1 MLPPDGV
8 SSHGGLPRAGSSRVY
23 PQEPQHQAA
32 VEEDRAYSFPLAVGV
47 GSSHTTSSLEQP
59 LLGGSGSETPDT
71 RQPLAACTNESSV
84 SSRGSVRERL
94 LACRKW
100 IFGREAGADSEF
112 ARLRFPERS
121 GWVLQNSF
129 GGLPSRV
136 NSSSLPSRVFGEGS
150 QDRREGRLPSLSV
163 LGSIPQ
169 RPRKFGVVEISGGS
183 CHRRDVQTPELL
195 RMVHLHNKK
204 GELLDT
210 RVGALKLRDLR
221 QVVSSSGDGRPSI
234 EVRRNCILVNM
245 PTIRCIILYQRIL
258 LLPPNKPFPRV
269 GASAVGGPSNAL
281 ITNSRVS
288 RTARS
293 FQLSEAAT
301 GDDDGSSAAE
311 EAGDQQYDML
321 VSKLV
326 HLSELKRSGPA
337 EFAALEALLVHASLC
352 VSGSPPVST
361 LAIFLSDAFSAR
373 LFAPCEHMLDAFVAC
388 DSLIADLTPLKD
400 AADCVLHY
408 FHEQPSS
415 TRRLRQV
422 SELKRRLCSTKERAC
437 GVQRAIRELLNEEED
452 LSRLELSR
460 FWGCDELWDAP
471 PKTANAEDAEILLEC
486 YEQEVEA
493 IYQVIVRTEDA
504 LDDALQLMEL
514 HLASTR
520 NAFLKT
526 EIALDILSVFF
537 GFVAA
542 VAGLFGMNIRNGLE
556 DKEGLDA
563 NVGDS
568 APDIFGSP
576 SHFHDPPD
584 TLLLLHGASSRWLR
598 NYCETHQKPAIN
610 VGLTACSKKGPS
622 KALPL
627 QHSSCDPPGKKL
639 EKTWEGGLGSSR
651 VGNDGPASPDASD
664 AMLKLLRDRTA
675 SVTTPTYSV
684 HIQTRETQALSA
696 YLKGEDKK
704 EGSLE
709 GAEVAF
715 VQQAVEIDNGK
726 TAGITNGEEL
736 GEGRRGNKQKVS
748 DDGASID
755 SYTTSAAQ
763 MYLNELCEFKSKS
776 EGMKYTAA
784 RSSSS
789 VLQMYCFLNDEIDIY
804 SKAKV
809 CIDSCGKPLMCHGAL
824 TTEVQDNLVNDPAF
838 AQTRILDFDS
848 TKVLAEFCHNS
859 QSQKEL
865 DSMCEGNQKA
875 ARWDGQNWQCYDR
888 KSLFSADQEARTCV
902 DNCGNLAV
910 CYGQSTGGKGLALAS
925 AVCGVLHRIG
935 CLEASYLLLTWL
947 VRWQLLHCHALWE
960 SAQHATSEWNPEGE
974 SYIWCFTT
982 DPTMRFDTCEPLGVT
997 QQYIQP
1003 ESTFSVEYY
1012 SSGASPYKSL
1022 RFFEGATEM
1031 SLCGS
1036 SDLTLSLG
1044 VELPADPRGA
1054 FVEIPESLFEDGD
1067 SQKLVW
1073 SGFKLSFGQTGSLL
1087 ACICDFEFAGAYTIH
1102 PNGSCTDVSDYNVHG
1117 GLLRI
1122 GGPIPS
1128 EGLAPLSY
1136 TASKPFSLE
1145 VSGLQLRKGD
1155 RVDIARDTGSSSCF
1169 LRSLGR
1175 TLSVAR
1181 GFGGQISTSYQLAA
1195 AWLEQA
1201 FNMEAT
1207 VTFKSI
1213 ETKGPYDL
1221 ASTEPITVSSI
1232 DEYVICWTGE
1242 ETDGH
1247 AVGRIGKFNTT
1258 GFDASTRHVATYA
1271 PSSSGANTTLF
1282 SLYVRYAGSQ
1292 LNYDS
1297 VFFTL
1302 REASAS
1308 RCEGV
1313 ELAQSSQV
1321 SSFTSSKNSEVVR
1334 GSGLLLRPTAVGKL
1348 TTGTPLHLCINN
1360 RKETVF
1366 AGFAIVEEFGLFET
1380 WQVSGEGTPQ
1390 GVPLSTHEVI
1400 LEPFSPLGLHW
1411 LQSDTTGFISGAED
1425 FYTAGEF
1432 TKTISFAV
1440 FEDGVVIYS
1449 WTYEDVAPVHVATIK
1464 RSGWRALTMDITFD
1478 RCILYAAEGGKRPA
1492 INKFDASD
1500 PRKLAS
1506 VSPLATSSVS
1516 LQSPCC
1522 LVTVYEDE
1530 EKQSN
1535 PSVVFL
1541 DKGLGMFV
1549 WLNPSLGLV
1558 ESRDNWSGLRRP
1570 LQYPCSLA
1578 CIPRGTVTSSHSS
1591 DEPESKQRG
1600 VYDCFIADR
1609 DADRVVQIE
1618 LDAVK
1623 QGTVLVREFASVGTA
1638 GDRLSRPLNVVAF
1651 NYNGETLLFVV
1662 QEGRQSIDL
1671 LVPKNDGTT
1680 DYYSTMEEQ
1689 SVGQGIPSLP
1699 AVVEVGEKGS
1709 GLDFARMVLY
1719 RTSLT
1724 SVAMQTLSLD
1734 ATAVAQPFTY
1744 GHADWYTVGDE
1755 DILEPIMAGR
1765 TSVGAFKSFNLNP
1778 NVSNFA
1784 YVSTIADVAETK
1796 GTLTLRIA
1804 PFTDSTLEI
1813 SVIGKGVVNE
1823 VTSTFSINIACKNG
1837 HFMKQGMC
1845 AKCPVGTYNS
1855 LLLVKQSPTE
1865 RWGSCKPC
1873 SNLTSTVSEGST
1885 SKEQC
1890 ICAKGYYLDETQPDK
1905 GCTPCPPGTW
1915 KDIVSDTGCVGIE
1928 CPSNS
1933 SSSVTGA
1940 KSSEDRSNAGY
1951 VYDKDLDSCI
1961 LSTAGRYSPGGYKAT
1976 GFPCPYNTTT
1986 MPDPSSPLTSLQD
1999 CFCTAGY
2006 EPADSAKLADSSTV
2020 EYDFRE
2026 WLRSNPEY
2034 SGIADSQPCP
2044 MGYYCPG
2051 GHSAETEED
2060 QPQVACPPQ
2069 MTTTSLCDR
2078 GFAFRG
2084 YDEDGNKTCE
2094 PCPSGSYKS
2103 SVYDSNCNGLCGS
2116 HSTSFPGMQ
2125 QQDQC
2130 FCESGTYYA
2139 EGGCHACPVGAVC
2152 LGGLTKEAQERVL
2165 ADATT
2170 AVVSTADHIKPF
2182 PTAGYFLHMINE
2194 QLESPDD
2201 WFFIKCPVVSAC
2213 LENGECSETMDNY
2226 LCSECK
2232 EGFTSTFEP
2241 GEVCTKCPSMGLN
2254 IALCTGYYVGLL
2266 LFNIG
2271 MAYMNVAAG
2280 FNRRSIHSIVIK
2292 IASNFLTCM
2301 SVISMVDFELIE
2313 LPNWF
2318 YQVQTNMLAQISS
2331 SEKTHWV
2338 AVDCF
2343 LREGLQLSYSDS
2355 FFFTMLFYALLPIVL
2370 PIIATLIMFL
2380 IVDRAKHYY
2389 RHSTQRKLGVL
2400 QQTIRFDM
2408 MALAEQLRDKLEE
2421 DRLFMMFRYVPLP
2434 GESMWRRIYKF
2445 FEDMTPIYVTV
2456 LFFIYTST
2464 TRRMLSLLE
2473 CTSINFGDVHGSVSF
2488 LTAVMNVQC
2497 TVHPSKE
2504 YFTFFLLGITGL
2516 VFWSIGVPLGA
2527 FLVLYVN
2534 RKNLNSRENRLKY
2547 GFLHNGFVS
2556 KYWYWETV
2564 VFARKLCVLIVSSV
2578 VLVSNSSASAATI
2591 TVSTAIAIA
2600 FNVLHL
2606 RCQPFD
2612 KRSYLTLDR
2621 LENHSMAVWTIASCT
2636 MSLMLGAEFQGMV
2649 NVVLLAIA
2657 ILPVLSFALEVAVSL
2672 ILAYFDNVDQSI
2684 QLVAAKRV
2692 GRLSRLFRVRN
2703 KSINFEER
2711 SYFLKVMAEAL
2722 GLAVVHLRLDVI
2734 PGSFL
2739 EFALRL
2745 GLAFSKIEEDN
2756 QNTKASLQA
2765 LAGGDLSK
2773 LLDWTQQ
2780 EEAKKEQ
2787 RRGIARTKSVT
2798 AVRMHDYYSELEK
2811 KLDANEHEKS
2821 SLSSSEEEEK
2831 RERNR
2836 DLEGGESQSEE
2847 SESESDNGDT
2857 ERRLLNERLL
2867 ELGKL
2872 VSRMTEEEQAE
2883 TTYLFDENLLNCGIV
2898 LSELYLSLLKL
2909 QLKSPQA
2916 IASQFEAFR
2925 DKKGIVTEER
2935 ASQLR
2940 MKNRKLKI
2948 FRDSAT
2954 CVLNNP
2960 PEDIKEILPT
2970 PEEAES
2976 VKQQLEAITKKNRFL
2991 TQQLESLRSSPGDFQ
3006 AGTDEYLQW
3015 IDAAERQEGDTFE
3028 EIQRIDK
3035 LLEQKST
3042 EEAYGFQEGGILAS
3056 SGSDLSDKDD
3066 SIEKPPKKLLGQ
3078 PVKVVAANA
3087 EDWME
3092 G

>member
-1 MLPPDGV
+1 MWRPPPYWLP
-8 SSHGGLPRAGSSRVY
+8 GS
-23 PQEPQHQAA
+23 
-32 VEEDRAYSFPLAVGV
+32 
-47 GSSHTTSSLEQP
+47 
-59 LLGGSGSETPDT
+59 LL
-71 RQPLAACTNESSV
+71 
-84 SSRGSVRERL
+84 
-94 LACRKW
+94 
-100 IFGREAGADSEF
+100 
-112 ARLRFPERS
+112 
-121 GWVLQNSF
+121 
-129 GGLPSRV
+129 
-136 NSSSLPSRVFGEGS
+136 
-150 QDRREGRLPSLSV
+150 
-163 LGSIPQ
+163 
-169 RPRKFGVVEISGGS
+169 
-183 CHRRDVQTPELL
+183 
-195 RMVHLHNKK
+195 
-204 GELLDT
+204 
-210 RVGALKLRDLR
+210 
-221 QVVSSSGDGRPSI
+221 
-234 EVRRNCILVNM
+234 
-245 PTIRCIILYQRIL
+245 
-258 LLPPNKPFPRV
+258 
-269 GASAVGGPSNAL
+269 
-281 ITNSRVS
+281 
-288 RTARS
+288 
-293 FQLSEAAT
+293 
-301 GDDDGSSAAE
+301 
-311 EAGDQQYDML
+311 
-321 VSKLV
+321 
-326 HLSELKRSGPA
+326 
-337 EFAALEALLVHASLC
+337 
-352 VSGSPPVST
+352 
-361 LAIFLSDAFSAR
+361 
-373 LFAPCEHMLDAFVAC
+373 FV
-388 DSLIADLTPLKD
+388 T
-400 AADCVLHY
+400 
-408 FHEQPSS
+408 
-415 TRRLRQV
+415 
-422 SELKRRLCSTKERAC
+422 
-437 GVQRAIRELLNEEED
+437 
-452 LSRLELSR
+452 
-460 FWGCDELWDAP
+460 
-471 PKTANAEDAEILLEC
+471 
-486 YEQEVEA
+486 
-493 IYQVIVRTEDA
+493 
-504 LDDALQLMEL
+504 
-514 HLASTR
+514 HLAR
-520 NAFLKT
+520 
-526 EIALDILSVFF
+526 EM
-537 GFVAA
+537 AA
-542 VAGLFGMNIRNGLE
+542 VALSCSVGICSACDERMVNGLYYGCQTRTRLGKTCQSWASQVPHKHE
-556 DKEGLDA
+556 
-563 NVGDS
+563 
-568 APDIFGSP
+568 
-576 SHFHDPPD
+576 
-584 TLLLLHGASSRWLR
+584 LLQSEAH
-598 NYCETHQKPAIN
+598 NYC
-610 VGLTACSKKGPS
+610 
-622 KALPL
+622 
-627 QHSSCDPPGKKL
+627 
-639 EKTWEGGLGSSR
+639 R
-651 VGNDGPASPDASD
+651 
-664 AMLKLLRDRTA
+664 
-675 SVTTPTYSV
+675 
-684 HIQTRETQALSA
+684 
-696 YLKGEDKK
+696 
-704 EGSLE
+704 
-709 GAEVAF
+709 
-715 VQQAVEIDNGK
+715 
-726 TAGITNGEEL
+726 
-736 GEGRRGNKQKVS
+736 
-748 DDGASID
+748 
-755 SYTTSAAQ
+755 
-763 MYLNELCEFKSKS
+763 
-776 EGMKYTAA
+776 
-784 RSSSS
+784 
-789 VLQMYCFLNDEIDIY
+789 
-804 SKAKV
+804 
-809 CIDSCGKPLMCHGAL
+809 
-824 TTEVQDNLVNDPAF
+824 
-838 AQTRILDFDS
+838 
-848 TKVLAEFCHNS
+848 
-859 QSQKEL
+859 
-865 DSMCEGNQKA
+865 
-875 ARWDGQNWQCYDR
+875 
-888 KSLFSADQEARTCV
+888 
-902 DNCGNLAV
+902 
-910 CYGQSTGGKGLALAS
+910 
-925 AVCGVLHRIG
+925 
-935 CLEASYLLLTWL
+935 
-947 VRWQLLHCHALWE
+947 
-960 SAQHATSEWNPEGE
+960 NPEGE

-1885 SKEQC
+1885 SEEQC

-1940 KSSEDRSNAGY
+1940 KSSEDRRCSCNAGY

-2034 SGIADSQPCP
+2034 SGIADSQVCVPCGRTRYKETVSAEACLPCPTSSYSSSYAPKARKDCNLCLPGFYETAYEGIPCGQCTLGSFCVGSEPEIPSLKPYAGLKQSCPLNADTVESNEKNTHPFSCLYVERTYLDLCTHASWVEGKVAFCIFAVLTSLSAFKVTPLGVETLCLLKGDLYCCYLHCLFRRCQPGYEPVSVELSEGALSCAAVPKGSFKDTHSNTSAEECPWGAESESAGANSMLLCVCRPGEYKNLETSQCTVSASPSGQPLRSQPCP

-2069 MTTTSLCDR
+2069 MTTTSERATSSADCVCEKGFYRPTSSATEEYKSCVLCPVNTYNDTIGNSYCRACNDNSGTGSVGATSASQCLCKEGYYFSDQLKQCTACRDPYKYCPGGSVACTDEPSCVAGFMPAPPVPCPQNTRITAGFDTPSSQNDCLCDR

-2621 LENHSMAVWTIASCT
+2621 LENHSMAVWTMASCT

-2672 ILAYFDNVDQSI
+2672 ILAYFDNVRATKSFFWVPVLGRVFRFFAYLSERRRAREPVVVFDEVDQSI

-2857 ERRLLNERLL
+2857 ERRLLSKDCSQRLL